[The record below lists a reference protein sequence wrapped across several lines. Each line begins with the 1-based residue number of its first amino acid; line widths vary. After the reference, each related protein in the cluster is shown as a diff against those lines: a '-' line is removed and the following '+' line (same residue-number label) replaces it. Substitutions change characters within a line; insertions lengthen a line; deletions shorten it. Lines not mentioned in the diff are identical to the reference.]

1 MIKLFQIMGVVFF
14 INHLIACLWYGVA
27 RVTDFPEDCWVI
39 LGGVEENTV
48 RLNYLISFYWSF
60 QTLTTVGFGDISA
73 HNSIERVVAICCI
86 IIGVGFYSYTIGN
99 MTQMLESLDDDSK
112 EFQEKLDTLIKF

>member
-1 MIKLFQIMGVVFF
+1 MLNISGIMIKLLQIMGVVFF

-27 RVTDFPEDCWVI
+27 RVTYFPEDCWVI
-39 LGGVEENTV
+39 LGGVEENSV

-99 MTQMLESLDDDSK
+99 MT
-112 EFQEKLDTLIKF
+112 

>member
-1 MIKLFQIMGVVFF
+1 MGVVFF

-27 RVTDFPEDCWVI
+27 RATDFPEDCWVI
-39 LGGVEENTV
+39 LGGVEENSV

-99 MTQMLESLDDDSK
+99 MT
-112 EFQEKLDTLIKF
+112 